1 MDKKALLRP
10 KLAEIM
16 VDFVFPISELAKKFE
31 DALNCLKRLL
41 ELSTM

>member
-1 MDKKALLRP
+1 MHQSAVNLNHKDILEQLGKKHTD
-10 KLAEIM
+10 M
-16 VDFVFPISELAKKFE
+16 SQKFE